1 MVAGGIGRAEL
12 SLMDLLS
19 ILSSAATILTAAVAT
34 AAAAYFYCQK
44 RRRVRRLET
53 YLEIGGEKGQARRI
67 PHLMAECLMTESQ
80 LFEAALASPN
90 VNVWNATDEDGD
102 DTPIVL
108 FNYDPKG
115 RARKERSN

>member
-1 MVAGGIGRAEL
+1 
-12 SLMDLLS
+12 MDLLS
-19 ILSSAATILTAAVAT
+19 TLSSAATILTAAAV
-34 AAAAYFYCQK
+34 YFYCHK
-44 RRRVRRLET
+44 RCRIRRLET

-67 PHLMAECLMTESQ
+67 PHLMAACLMTESQ
-80 LFEAALASPN
+80 LFDAALASRN